1 MHDLKRI
8 ALLVVMVALATVP
21 VRGEEPG
28 REGDPWKGKTRDEV
42 VEQLGE
48 PNKNKKAG
56 RDGETLT
63 YKFFR
68 MNPTDIGRSGLRVMP
83 VPGVGLVGVKAPGA
97 GDDTPMSIGPTEFDG
112 ETGRPAG
119 GGISTSESVS
129 RTYDPETDKMV
140 VTGDTPGNTPARKI
154 KMVFVL
160 DANGRVKDW
169 SVAGNP

>member
-1 MHDLKRI
+1 MHDLKRV
-8 ALLVVMVALATVP
+8 ALLVVMVALATIP
-21 VRGEEPG
+21 VRGDEPG
-28 REGDPWKGKTRDEV
+28 REGDPWKGKTRLEV
-42 VEQLGE
+42 IDQLGE
-48 PNKNKKAG
+48 PSKVKKAG

-129 RTYDPETDKMV
+129 RA
-140 VTGDTPGNTPARKI
+140 DTQGNTPARKV

-169 SVAGNP
+169 SVAGKP